1 MKSKA
6 FKLFCVGWVFLLSGC
21 AGMPKQSVQLSQEV
35 GKGIASYHQAY
46 TNVLNEYFAQK
57 REAINRF
64 ILNTYLPAYIENIK
78 AELKA
83 AGEDPEKLHPFMVHD
98 VVKDVAAKRDAMQE
112 ELEKTRIALI
122 DAVSKDYLLL
132 IHANA
137 TITGLL
143 QSAVDVN
150 EAAVSLSGSIETV
163 SGNQIDFDE
172 VEAKFNEYL
181 LDAGSFSSNS
191 ISLYESV
198 KAMLPVTEGE

>member
-1 MKSKA
+1 MKRKA
-6 FKLFCVGWVFLLSGC
+6 VKRFCVVLVLLLSGC

-35 GKGIASYHQAY
+35 GRGIALYHQAY
-46 TNVLNEYFAQK
+46 TNVLNEYFVQK

-64 ILNTYLPAYIENIK
+64 ILNAYLPVYLENIK

-83 AGEDPEKLHPFMVHD
+83 AGEDPEKLHSFMVHD
-98 VVKDVAAKRDAMQE
+98 VVKDVAGKRDAMQE

-122 DAVSKDYLLL
+122 DAVSRDYLLL
-132 IHANA
+132 IQANA

-150 EAAVSLSGSIETV
+150 AAAESLSGTIETA
-163 SGNQIDFDE
+163 SGNLIDFDA
-172 VEAKFNEYL
+172 VDAKFNEFL
-181 LDAGSFSSNS
+181 LDAGSFSGKRINF
-191 ISLYESV
+191 YESI

>member
-1 MKSKA
+1 MKRKA
-6 FKLFCVGWVFLLSGC
+6 VKLFCVVLVLLLSGC

-35 GKGIASYHQAY
+35 GRGIALYHQAY
-46 TNVLNEYFAQK
+46 TNVLNEYFVQK

-64 ILNTYLPAYIENIK
+64 ILNAYLPVYLENIK

-83 AGEDPEKLHPFMVHD
+83 AGEDPEKLHSFMVHD
-98 VVKDVAAKRDAMQE
+98 VVKDVAGKRDAMQE

-122 DAVSKDYLLL
+122 DAVSRDYLLL
-132 IHANA
+132 IQANA

-150 EAAVSLSGSIETV
+150 AAAESLSGTIETV

-191 ISLYESV
+191 ISLYDSV

>member
-6 FKLFCVGWVFLLSGC
+6 VKFVCAGLILLLPGC

-35 GKGIASYHQAY
+35 GRGIAAYHQAY
-46 TNVLNEYFAQK
+46 TNVLNEYFVQK
-57 REAINRF
+57 RGAINRF
-64 ILNTYLPAYIENIK
+64 ILDTYLPAYMENIMVEM
-78 AELKA
+78 EL

-122 DAVSKDYLLL
+122 DAVSRDYLLL

-150 EAAVSLSGSIETV
+150 ESAASLSGTIESV